1 MLLGGTTS
9 NTRSAVVWK
18 MVLSCLL
25 WCLWREVN
33 DRGFEDCERTLEEIK
48 SFFFQH
54 IVSLDN
60 CFCISFVIS
69 YHDFFVL
76 FASTS

>member
-25 WCLWREVN
+25 WCLWREMN

-48 SFFFQH
+48 SFFFN
-54 IVSLDN
+54 ILYLWTTV
-60 CFCISFVIS
+60 FV
-69 YHDFFVL
+69 YHL
-76 FASTS
+76 